1 MAAITAGVVAA
12 GATAY
17 AANRQS
23 KAAKDASRATTQA
36 AQDSNALQ
44 LQMFN
49 QQRSDME
56 PWRQAGMTGL
66 GQYMQMLG
74 LPSNVIQ
81 TPAANSS
88 WGMDPGQAYLQAN
101 PDVARNPYFAQNPQ
115 EHYNRHG
122 QAEGRQWGAPVMQ
135 TGGNQPPAV
144 TGAPSGSQPKS
155 ISDLLKAT
163 PGYQFRF
170 DEGQKA
176 VESSAAAAGGLNSG
190 KTLKALTQYGQNF
203 ASNEYGNYM
212 NRLASL
218 AGVGQTATTQ
228 VGQWGQNYA
237 QNAGQNLQNA
247 ANSRAQSMY
256 ARGDAQAGMAGNL
269 AGIAG
274 MVGGY
279 YQNRPQT
286 GMAAG
291 YTAPSQSWAS
301 GFGNNTG
308 WLSGG
313 WG

>member
-1 MAAITAGVVAA
+1 MAAITTAVVAA

-23 KAAKDASRATTQA
+23 KAAKNAANATTQA
-36 AQDSNALQ
+36 AQDSNKLQ
-44 LQMFN
+44 WDMY
-49 QQRSDME
+49 QQNRQDMQ
-56 PWRQAGMTGL
+56 PWQQAGQAGL
-66 GQYMQMLG
+66 AQYMQFLG
-74 LPSNVIQ
+74 MPSSAI
-81 TPAANSS
+81 TSATTA
-88 WGMDPGQAYLQAN
+88 GMDPGQAYLQAN

-144 TGAPSGSQPKS
+144 TGAPRS
-155 ISDLLKAT
+155 ITDMLKAT

-170 DEGQKA
+170 DEGLKA
-176 VESSAAAAGGLNSG
+176 LESSAVGSGNLLSG
-190 KTLKALTQYGQNF
+190 KSVKAAQQYGQDY
-203 ASNEYGNYM
+203 ATGIYGDHM
-212 NRLASL
+212 NRLANL
-218 AGVGQTATTQ
+218 AGLGQTVTTQ
-228 VGQWGQNYA
+228 NAQWGQNYA